1 MICQVVSEKKGV
13 GSLFMT
19 SLCQLLNQLSLA
31 RAVSDSSQR
40 GWR

>member
-1 MICQVVSEKKGV
+1 MVCQVVLELKGV
-13 GSLFMT
+13 GNLLVT

-31 RAVSDSSQR
+31 RAVPDFPLR